1 MLITFIY
8 LGVTSQ
14 KFLSVYFM
22 FGLPSPSTEQAYL
35 PRRKALYF
43 GIFSTEFMF
52 YMKYR
57 NSNTYSWYFIL
68 FSLILS
74 NSIMNIKIPML

>member
-52 YMKYR
+52 YTKYR

>member
-1 MLITFIY
+1 MKEELLINFSIQNASVLIAFIY

-14 KFLSVYFM
+14 RFLSVYFM

-43 GIFSTEFMF
+43 GIFSTEFML

-57 NSNTYSWYFIL
+57 NSNTYFWSFKL
-68 FSLILS
+68 FA
-74 NSIMNIKIPML
+74 